1 MGTATAVASVK
12 VDCKTAE
19 LVSMRRRYNKLL
31 APIVAHCA
39 SAPSRRSGGLVC
51 SFGAA
56 SPGQLHSR
64 SSDLA
69 PS

>member
-31 APIVAHCA
+31 APIVAHWA
-39 SAPSRRSGGLVC
+39 SRLR
-51 SFGAA
+51 AA
-56 SPGQLHSR
+56 
-64 SSDLA
+64 A
-69 PS
+69 AV